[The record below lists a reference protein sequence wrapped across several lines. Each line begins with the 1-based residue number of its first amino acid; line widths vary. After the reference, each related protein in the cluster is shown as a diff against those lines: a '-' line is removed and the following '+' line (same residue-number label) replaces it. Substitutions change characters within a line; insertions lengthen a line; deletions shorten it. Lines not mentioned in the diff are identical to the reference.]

1 MNTNEQNASDSLGKS
16 VDRLNAAASLL
27 EKTVAWLEARESAIS
42 GEVQKVVAAVEHPA
56 GETELERRLHAA
68 ETEIAE
74 LRAQAAK
81 APVER
86 KTAGTQPVQLLAKSS
101 VTGGEAMDAGLLDAA
116 LVGLSLEQRIAVKSR
131 LLRAGSLIS

>member
-1 MNTNEQNASDSLGKS
+1 MESMEKKTPETLEES

-56 GETELERRLHAA
+56 EESELERRLKAA
-68 ETEIAE
+68 EAEIAE
-74 LRAQAAK
+74 LRAQATKPPA
-81 APVER
+81 ER
-86 KTAGTQPVQLLAKSS
+86 KTLGTQPVQLLAKSG
-101 VTGGEAMDAGLLDAA
+101 VTGGEMMDGAILDAA

-131 LLRAGSLIS
+131 LLRAGSLV